1 LKEISKNSK
10 VDVLFIPSPIK
21 FKQGDNFIPIGDDT
35 STPPIG
41 VMYIAT
47 FLNSQGY
54 NCKILEVGLKGFSLQ
69 ETIAHIKK
77 ISPRVVGISI
87 LTPSTITAVPLA
99 REIKKKMPHII
110 IGCGGIHVSV
120 DPIFIKRYP
129 YFDFGVKGEGELIM
143 LEIMKKLDSGLKI
156 SGLYNGRYVKK
167 LDTLPF
173 PDYNLISFKEYG
185 YPLDKK
191 EKRHAPVAMITSRG
205 CPFSCSFCCKNES
218 RNYVRF
224 RSVKNIVDE
233 IENNYTISRGEYS
246 FMDDTIS
253 LNKKNTAE
261 ICEDIIKRK
270 LKISWVA
277 MTRADYID
285 IKLAKLLKKSGCR
298 ELFLGVESGDPRIR
312 NEVIKK
318 KVSNEDIFKSIRI
331 CRLVGIR
338 SSIFLMLGFPSEN
351 KKEVEKTI
359 YYPISSKA
367 DIMGIHLTIPLPGSE
382 LYKQAIK
389 EKIIPKDIIDK
400 YILGKLGKDFSSWP
414 TYTPAGLSLN
424 YLKKARAEALR
435 KFYLSPYFLGRLL
448 LYYIRFP
455 FRIKYDKHLYRT
467 AFSLLFRGKSIVQFS

>member
-1 LKEISKNSK
+1 MSKNSK
-10 VDVLFIPSPIK
+10 VDILFIPSPIK
-21 FKQGDNFIPIGDDT
+21 FKQGDNFIPKGDDT

-41 VMYIAT
+41 IMYIAT

-69 ETIAHIKK
+69 ETIAYIKK

-99 REIKKKMPHII
+99 REIKKKIPHII
-110 IGCGGIHVSV
+110 IGCGGMHVSV
-120 DPIFIKRYP
+120 DPTFIKRYP
-129 YFDFGVKGEGELIM
+129 YFDFGVKGEGESIM
-143 LEIMKKLDSGLKI
+143 LEIMKKLDVESKI
-156 SGLYNGRYVKK
+156 SGLYNGGYVKN

-173 PDYNLISFKEYG
+173 PDYRLISFKEYG
-185 YPLDKK
+185 YPLDKIG
-191 EKRHAPVAMITSRG
+191 ERRAPIAMITSRG

-224 RSVKNIVDE
+224 RSAKNIVDE
-233 IENNYTISRGEYS
+233 IEKNYPISRGEYS
-246 FMDDTIS
+246 FMDDTFT
-253 LNKKNTAE
+253 LNKRNAIE
-261 ICEDIIKRK
+261 ICKDIIKRK

-285 IKLAKLLKKSGCR
+285 IKLARLLKKSGCR
-298 ELFLGVESGDPRIR
+298 ELFLGVESGDFRIR
-312 NEVIKK
+312 NKVIKK
-318 KVSNEDIFKSIRI
+318 KVSDEDIFKTIKI
-331 CRLVGIR
+331 CRFAGIR

-359 YYPISSKA
+359 NYPISSKA
-367 DIMGIHLTIPLPGSE
+367 DIMGIHLTLPLPGSE
-382 LYKQAIK
+382 LYKQSIK

-414 TYTPAGLSLN
+414 SYVPVGLSLN
-424 YLKKARAEALR
+424 YLKKARAKALR
-435 KFYLSPYFLGRLL
+435 KFYLSPYFLIHLL

-455 FRIKYDKHLYRT
+455 FRIKYDKHLYRK
-467 AFSLLFRGKSIVQFS
+467 AFSFLFRGKSIVQFS